1 MKKQWRGPIILGA
14 LLVVLA
20 LVWILSKFIPV
31 DQPTETTP
39 ALPDVPLVLRP
50 KIRKLSAL

>member
-20 LVWILSKFIPV
+20 LVWIPVPIPV
-31 DQPTETTP
+31 DQPTETT
-39 ALPDVPLVLRP
+39 LGRTY
-50 KIRKLSAL
+50 RWF